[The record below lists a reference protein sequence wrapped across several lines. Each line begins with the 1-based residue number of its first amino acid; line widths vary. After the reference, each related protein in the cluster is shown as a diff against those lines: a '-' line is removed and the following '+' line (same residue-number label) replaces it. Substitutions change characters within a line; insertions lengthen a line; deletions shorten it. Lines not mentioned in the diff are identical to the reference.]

1 MFLSPTAQ
9 PFQPALEF
17 AIFND
22 GVPCSVFYGCHP
34 EHDVIHHIPDEA
46 IDELFP
52 PTAEEVLICKTDVRF
67 LIDVSIVSY
76 SSYVLLL
83 QLKNSV

>member
-9 PFQPALEF
+9 AFEPALEF

-22 GVPCSVFYGCHP
+22 GVPSSVFYGSHP

-52 PTAEEVLICKTDVRF
+52 PTAEEVRSFSLLDGLYF
-67 LIDVSIVSY
+67 LLDDTF
-76 SSYVLLL
+76 
-83 QLKNSV
+83 

>member
-9 PFQPALEF
+9 AFQPALEF

-22 GVPCSVFYGCHP
+22 GVPSSVFYGSHP

-52 PTAEEVLICKTDVRF
+52 PTAEEVRSF
-67 LIDVSIVSY
+67 SYSMVSISYSMIHSNILFRTYVSY
-76 SSYVLLL
+76 SR
-83 QLKNSV
+83 

>member
-1 MFLSPTAQ
+1 MMSLSPTAEA
-9 PFQPALEF
+9 FQPAWEF

-22 GVPCSVFYGCHP
+22 GVPCSVFYGCNP

-52 PTAEEVLICKTDVRF
+52 PTAEEVRTFPFAIH
-67 LIDVSIVSY
+67 
-76 SSYVLLL
+76 VLLL
-83 QLKNSV
+83 RLDDPL